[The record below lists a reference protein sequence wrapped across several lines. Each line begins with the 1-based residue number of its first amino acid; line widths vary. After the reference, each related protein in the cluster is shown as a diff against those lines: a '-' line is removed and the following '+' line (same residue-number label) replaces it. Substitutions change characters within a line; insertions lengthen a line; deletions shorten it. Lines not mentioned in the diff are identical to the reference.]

1 MELRVLSLPPLGAN
15 CYLLRQPG
23 RLDGVVIDPGGAPEA
38 VVNACR
44 ELEMTPAAI
53 LLTHGHFDHVGGV
66 DGLLDAY
73 PGLPVYVHPGDL
85 SSSFAPSDLFPLD
98 PASLPSRKEL
108 SDNETLSIAG
118 IELYVFY
125 TPGHSKGSVVF
136 LAEDYL
142 FTGDI
147 LFCGSM
153 GRTDFPGGDDGEMFA
168 SLKRLA
174 ELGEQEGDFAVCPGH
189 DRSTTLETER
199 AHNPYLREAM
209 AR

>member
-1 MELRVLSLPPLGAN
+1 MELHTLSLPPLGAN

-23 RLDGVVIDPGGAPEA
+23 RLDGLVIDPGGAPQT

-66 DGLLDAY
+66 EGLLAAY
-73 PGLPVYVHPGDL
+73 PGLPVYAHPGDL
-85 SSSFAPSDLFPLD
+85 SQPFAPSDLFPLAS
-98 PASLPSRKEL
+98 ASLSSWKAL
-108 SDNETLSIAG
+108 HDNETLSIAE
-118 IELYVFY
+118 IELYVFC

-142 FTGDI
+142 FTGDT

-153 GRTDFPGGDDGEMFA
+153 GRTDFPGGDIDEMLA
-168 SLKRLA
+168 SLRRLWA
-174 ELGEQEGDFAVCPGH
+174 LGEQEGDFAVCPGH

-199 AHNPYLREAM
+199 AHNPYFREAM
-209 AR
+209 GR

>member
-66 DGLLDAY
+66 AGLLAAY
-73 PGLPVYVHPGDL
+73 PGLPVYAHAGDL
-85 SSSFAPSDLFPLD
+85 SRPFAPSELFPLD
-98 PASLPSRKEL
+98 AAALPTLVEIR
-108 SDNETLSIAG
+108 DNQKLLIAE
-118 IELYVFY
+118 IELDVFH
-125 TPGHSKGSVVF
+125 TPGHSKGSVTF
-136 LAEDYL
+136 LAEDCL
-142 FTGDI
+142 FTGDT
-147 LFCGSM
+147 LFRGSM
-153 GRTDFPGGDDGEMFA
+153 GRTDFPGGDASEMAA
-168 SLKRLA
+168 SLRRLW
-174 ELGEQEGDFAVCPGH
+174 ELGESQGDFSVYPGH
-189 DRSTTLETER
+189 DRPTVLEYER

-209 AR
+209 GR